1 MNDTPLP
8 DEQPPYLERC
18 KRMTFAELRRFID
31 HALKRLMGP
40 SSLYEEELP
49 RSEPEFL
56 VLCEMLAENADAL
69 KEPPVPQIPCQG
81 QCVSNRIFIQHHYSI
96 FIQHHYIWG

>member
-1 MNDTPLP
+1 LNDTTLP

-40 SSLYEEELP
+40 SSLDEEELP
-49 RSEPEFL
+49 RSELEFL
-56 VLCEMLAENADAL
+56 VLCEMLAEKADAL

-81 QCVSNRIFIQHHYSI
+81 QCASNRIFIQHHYI
-96 FIQHHYIWG
+96 